1 MFIYL
6 ITQLAALM
14 KENGF
19 NVGKAKHILVSDLQG
34 RATRLLA
41 IGKGAI
47 GKEPLVGGAIGKG
60 NHW

>member
-47 GKEPLVGGAIGKG
+47 GRGS
-60 NHW
+60 HW